1 MLFRSTLCRELTKL
15 HEEIWKTTL
24 GEAQTHYAGNDP
36 RGEYVLV
43 MAGAPA
49 AEAEEELTLEQAA
62 QRALEL
68 TRNGCAASAAAKA
81 AAQGTPYSK
90 SEVYKQLLALQAD

>member
-1 MLFRSTLCRELTKL
+1 MK
-15 HEEIWKTTL
+15 
-24 GEAQTHYAGNDP
+24 HYHYDIKKS
-36 RGEYVLV
+36 
-43 MAGAPA
+43 A
-49 AEAEEELTLEQAA
+49 ARILALRLSHHYTLEQAA

-68 TRNGCAASAAAKA
+68 TRNGYAASAAAKA